1 METISPSQQ
10 IQRRNKTR
18 RTYRNRKGERS
29 HKTQQ
34 AIEYI
39 NDVFPSYQEY
49 QTQHTGKTER
59 HLNNYPPAFNPN
71 IGVKVRDKNVLNAPT
86 HIQKKHQRQ
95 GTHIEQEHSNHNN
108 QQWMLGCPSIP
119 LFPFVPQYFTYILR
133 ISSLYTP
140 IIPPVLLVTLACLL
154 VKSQFV
160 YWFHHHIC
168 WGFS

>member
-1 METISPSQQ
+1 MPTEWKQYLQVNKYKEETRQ
-10 IQRRNKTR
+10 
-18 RTYRNRKGERS
+18 GEPTVTEKEKDRI
-29 HKTQQ
+29 KTQQ

-108 QQWMLGCPSIP
+108 QQ
-119 LFPFVPQYFTYILR
+119 
-133 ISSLYTP
+133 
-140 IIPPVLLVTLACLL
+140 
-154 VKSQFV
+154 
-160 YWFHHHIC
+160 
-168 WGFS
+168 